1 MRISRRDIPRRCASG
16 YKSNGCRTDV
26 SRREP
31 LTNLREPAASV
42 RSGWSWHCAS
52 AGWNG
57 RRCCACRGARIGGN
71 CGNCRNCGYG
81 SRGRCGSGRARISR
95 SCCRWSCGRCCVCRR
110 RVSAC
115 RRGCGSGRGRRGG
128 RHTHRAHR
136 AVDGVLPGLLSLRLG
151 GVFSR
156 SAVIAHL
163 RAGLAGKCEG
173 CERN

>member
-57 RRCCACRGARIGGN
+57 RRSCGGCRGARIGR
-71 CGNCRNCGYG
+71 NCRNCGHG
-81 SRGRCGSGRARISR
+81 SRGRCGSGGARISG
-95 SCCRWSCGRCCVCRR
+95 SGCSCGRCRVCRR
-110 RVSAC
+110 RVSAR

-163 RAGLAGKCEG
+163 RAGLAGKCEE